1 MLLPITMTPN
11 PQALMYMNTKEYKRL
26 LGTDRWRNFANEV
39 KRRDGYKCVKCGGTQ
54 TLQAHHKIYYQ
65 NRLPWDYSID
75 FLETLCSKCHLEEH
89 KTKSIN
95 QFEVNTSTFKKMR
108 VENRIQHRL
117 ARVNVK
123 GMTAS
128 EIYEQMFGKVSTEVS
143 DAPF

>member
-1 MLLPITMTPN
+1 L
-11 PQALMYMNTKEYKRL
+11 A
-26 LGTDRWRNFANEV
+26 
-39 KRRDGYKCVKCGGTQ
+39 
-54 TLQAHHKIYYQ
+54 
-65 NRLPWDYSID
+65 
-75 FLETLCSKCHLEEH
+75 EH

-95 QFEVNTSTFKKMR
+95 QFEVNTPTFKKMR
-108 VENRIQHRL
+108 VENRVQHRL